1 VRTLRKR
8 QQIKQVRYGLGAITA
23 SNQRRTSVDL
33 DVQGTKKF
41 VTGLMVVDPAEG
53 TAPKRSRQKRNNE
66 SVGILCPA
74 TTAGAQ

>member
-8 QQIKQVRYGLGAITA
+8 QQIKQFRYGLGVTTA

-33 DVQGTKKF
+33 DVHGTKK
-41 VTGLMVVDPAEG
+41 LRVVNPAKG